1 MKNSKTLF
9 SLILVNSLLF
19 ISTGSALACQMEV
32 ERKSPADS
40 TPAVGS
46 DDVITVTYTQT
57 HRNCTLPLKKTEF
70 KAEGMKIV
78 GATPW
83 KEVKRGTFVR
93 KFKVKYLQPG
103 EATFNVIR
111 NCSRGGA
118 DELLRIQVA
127 Q

>member
-1 MKNSKTLF
+1 MKNSKILF
-9 SLILVNSLLF
+9 SLILILSLLF
-19 ISTGSALACQMEV
+19 LTTGSILACQMKV

-40 TPAVGS
+40 TPDSGS

-57 HRNCTLPLKKTEF
+57 HRNCTLPLKQTEF

-83 KEVKRGTFVR
+83 KEKKRGTFVR

-118 DELLRIQVA
+118 DELLLVQVI
-127 Q
+127 

>member
-1 MKNSKTLF
+1 MK
-9 SLILVNSLLF
+9 
-19 ISTGSALACQMEV
+19 V
-32 ERKSPADS
+32 ERKSTADS
-40 TPAVGS
+40 TPNVGS
-46 DDVITVTYTQT
+46 VDVITITYTQT

-83 KEVKRGTFVR
+83 KEVKRSTFVR

-118 DELLRIQVA
+118 DELLKVQVIQ
-127 Q
+127 